1 MCAQAPRWAAGLH
14 RVGLYFEGFV
24 NDAPAVLEE
33 YYKET
38 VTSFGVRNSSS
49 KCHSQLEDK
58 ENDETQ
64 DGRRVYNCTCRT
76 NSLVPRPLPD
86 FIL

>member
-1 MCAQAPRWAAGLH
+1 MCAQVSEMAPRWAAGLH
-14 RVGLYFEGFV
+14 QVGLYFEGFV

-38 VTSFGVRNSSS
+38 VTSFGVRNSSRR
-49 KCHSQLEDK
+49 CHSQLEHK

-64 DGRRVYNCTCRT
+64 DGRKVQLYM
-76 NSLVPRPLPD
+76 
-86 FIL
+86 